1 MIVGRILKKLDV
13 FSTTEFLKINGQNAH
28 KTKTGGFLTL
38 IFVALVLFILII
50 RLKSRSNG
58 ELMTFKAKTQFN
70 LDHIALNTSS
80 FSKEKFMLAV
90 GIKDEIFQFNVDHFH
105 MELRVITIYNNDKV
119 KQTIEE
125 KNYRLEP
132 CYPFHWDIT
141 P

>member
-1 MIVGRILKKLDV
+1 
-13 FSTTEFLKINGQNAH
+13 
-28 KTKTGGFLTL
+28 
-38 IFVALVLFILII
+38 
-50 RLKSRSNG
+50 
-58 ELMTFKAKTQFN
+58 
-70 LDHIALNTSS
+70 
-80 FSKEKFMLAV
+80 MLAV
-90 GIKDEIFQFNVDHFH
+90 GIKDEIFQYNVDHFH